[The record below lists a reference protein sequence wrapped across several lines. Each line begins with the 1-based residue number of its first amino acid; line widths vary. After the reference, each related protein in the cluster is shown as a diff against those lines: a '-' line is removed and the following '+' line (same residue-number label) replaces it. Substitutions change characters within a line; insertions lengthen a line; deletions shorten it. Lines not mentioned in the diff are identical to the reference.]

1 MPIFRSTHQA
11 ELLTLLLLHPDS
23 DYTVT
28 ELAERLRVPL
38 TTLHREISRLEAA
51 GLITSRPVG
60 RSRLLRANTASRIAR
75 PLTDLLLATFGPA
88 PVVAEE
94 FGPLGAELV
103 LIFGSWAA
111 RYHGQPGLPPNDVD
125 VLLVGDVDRDA
136 AYDAAQRAE
145 ARLGFP
151 VNPTIV
157 SVKRWNASTDPL
169 IRTVKSSPVLT
180 VTDRTHAA

>member
-11 ELLTLLLLHPDS
+11 ELLTLLLLHPDR
-23 DYTVT
+23 DYTAT

-75 PLTDLLLATFGPA
+75 PLTDLLLATFGPE
-88 PVVAEE
+88 PGIAEE
-94 FGPLGAELV
+94 FGHLGAELV

-111 RYHGQPGLPPNDVD
+111 RYHGQPGPPPNDVD

-157 SVKRWNASTDPL
+157 SAKRWTATTDPL
-169 IRTVKSSPVLT
+169 IRTIKSSPVLT
-180 VTDRTHAA
+180 VTDRAHAA